1 MEAQAR
7 ITTITLPPAL
17 NCLAP
22 TPTMLAR
29 ALRTRSAVRGL
40 SFYRAYSAPATSVNQ
55 VPANDP
61 VKRDPKPNV
70 SETNATALSSEG
82 SFDKVLQE
90 SVAKGEELRTK
101 QAPNYEGT
109 WSKSQQPRA
118 VAMQGP
124 RFEQTIME
132 DQVCGIGAFI
142 CWVTRGVEI
151 EGGGA
156 GIGSGCEERECLR

>member
-1 MEAQAR
+1 
-7 ITTITLPPAL
+7 
-17 NCLAP
+17 
-22 TPTMLAR
+22 MLAR
-29 ALRTRSAVRGL
+29 TLRARSAVRGL

-109 WSKSQQPRA
+109 WSRSQQPRA

-132 DQVCGIGAFI
+132 DQVCAIASLLLLGYAGVGREGRSGIGNQMRRA
-142 CWVTRGVEI
+142 GVLALNEKRRTAEYSKAI
-151 EGGGA
+151 N
-156 GIGSGCEERECLR
+156 

>member
-1 MEAQAR
+1 MF
-7 ITTITLPPAL
+7 
-17 NCLAP
+17 
-22 TPTMLAR
+22 AR

-61 VKRDPKPNV
+61 VKRDPKQTV
-70 SETNATALSSEG
+70 SETNAAATSSEG

-90 SVAKGEELRTK
+90 SVAKAEQLRTK

-109 WSKSQQPRA
+109 WSTSQQPRA

-132 DQVCGIGAFI
+132 EQVCGMLHLTGWTWRRFKIGI
-142 CWVTRGVEI
+142 L
-151 EGGGA
+151 EGDTGTLWCR
-156 GIGSGCEERECLR
+156 SREEQPTDQNTSLAHTLPSN

>member
-1 MEAQAR
+1 
-7 ITTITLPPAL
+7 
-17 NCLAP
+17 
-22 TPTMLAR
+22 MLAR
-29 ALRTRSAVRGL
+29 TFRARSALRGL

-90 SVAKGEELRTK
+90 SVAKGEELRTR

-109 WSKSQQPRA
+109 WSTSQQPRA

-132 DQVCGIGAFI
+132 DQVRGIRHTRVSLYSFSVGDRGIG
-142 CWVTRGVEI
+142 GN
-151 EGGGA
+151 GA
-156 GIGSGCEERECLR
+156 QLGYMQYIYI